1 MVIFSPYLPLSSHVG
16 YFLLIIAFLSKEKSS
31 LTNHK
36 LLPRLQAVLLE
47 WKNRNT
53 ERKDLQG
60 GFLFI
65 FPMVNVLYGIYVYRM
80 YLPCDVKQNEWQKK
94 KFWCA
99 IWKFALASQFMFFFS
114 VLYEKK
120 KKKTGCILK
129 LY

>member
-1 MVIFSPYLPLSSHVG
+1 MG
-16 YFLLIIAFLSKEKSS
+16 YFLLITAFLSKEKSF

-47 WKNRNT
+47 WKNKNT

-94 KFWCA
+94 SSDVPFES
-99 IWKFALASQFMFFFS
+99 LP
-114 VLYEKK
+114 
-120 KKKTGCILK
+120 
-129 LY
+129 